1 MGCAF
6 GQGQLN
12 QSEGESEWGVH
23 SDRGQSIQAQE
34 VIGTGSGRLSRAES
48 EWGGDSDRSKQE
60 KGEQSPNGVVIRTE
74 DS

>member
-23 SDRGQSIQAQE
+23 SDRSGETRRRRVRMEWSFGQ
-34 VIGTGSGRLSRAES
+34 GTVNTSEGES
-48 EWGGDSDRSKQE
+48 EWGVHSDRS
-60 KGEQSPNGVVIRTE
+60 GETRRRKV
-74 DS
+74 